1 MDDKLK
7 LALDFSNYMITLDN
21 QKRVLQ
27 EKYEQ
32 DLIYYFNAGRFTVT
46 QGLVSFVQSLLQLE
60 QTATIIV
67 DDNNIPVVVED
78 LQQFANSIVSVYWE
92 ATNQY
97 LTEYNKL
104 KTNRS
109 VEGIFDV

>member
-46 QGLVSFVQSLLQLE
+46 QGLVSFVQSLL
-60 QTATIIV
+60 
-67 DDNNIPVVVED
+67 
-78 LQQFANSIVSVYWE
+78 
-92 ATNQY
+92 
-97 LTEYNKL
+97 
-104 KTNRS
+104 
-109 VEGIFDV
+109 